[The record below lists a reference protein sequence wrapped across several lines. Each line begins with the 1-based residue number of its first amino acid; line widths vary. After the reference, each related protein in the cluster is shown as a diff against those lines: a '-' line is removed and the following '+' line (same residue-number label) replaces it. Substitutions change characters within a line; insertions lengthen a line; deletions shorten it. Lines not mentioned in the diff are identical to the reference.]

1 MSRLTSAVLALSVA
15 VAALAGFGIGS
26 ARAHADAALV
36 PMPRA
41 VDGKPDLTGLWQALS
56 TAEWNIQDHPA
67 SAGVPAGQGVVD
79 GGEIPYQEW
88 ALKQKQE
95 NEKNSRIPDPVT
107 AVTADPVSKCYM
119 PGLPRATYMPY
130 PFEIAQADKAVVMA
144 YEFARTSRVI
154 PTDGTKHDEGV
165 ENWMGDSR
173 GHWEGDTLVVDVTGF
188 NADTWFDEAG
198 NFHSEAL
205 HLVERFTPTSRDH
218 LRYDVTVEDP
228 KVFTRPWK
236 MSMPLYRRL
245 EPHAQLLEYHCL
257 EFLEPRL
264 YSHLSKPAAKGK

>member
-1 MSRLTSAVLALSVA
+1 MSKLTPAALALGVA
-15 VAALAGFGIGS
+15 VAALAGFGVGS
-26 ARAHADAALV
+26 ARDQAA
-36 PMPRA
+36 PIPRVA
-41 VDGKPDLTGLWQALS
+41 DGKPDLTGLWQAVN
-56 TAEWNIQDHPA
+56 TAAWNIQDH
-67 SAGVPAGQGVVD
+67 SAAPDVPAGRGVVE

-88 ALKQKQE
+88 ALKQKRE
-95 NEKNSRIPDPVT
+95 NEKNSRMPDPVT
-107 AVTADPVSKCYM
+107 TVTADPVSKCYM

-130 PFEIAQADKAVVMA
+130 PFEIAQAGKAVVMA

-154 PTDGTKHDEGV
+154 PTDGTPHDEGV

-173 GHWEGDTLVVDVTGF
+173 GRWEGDTLVVDVTGF
-188 NADTWFDEAG
+188 NGDTWFDRAG

-205 HLVERFTPTSRDH
+205 HLVERFTPTGRDH

-245 EPHAQLLEYHCL
+245 EPNAQLLEYHCL
-257 EFLEPRL
+257 EFLEPHL
-264 YSHLSKPAAKGK
+264 YGHLSKPSDK